1 MGKNLLNS
9 DGKIALFHET
19 IRLDFN
25 LPKYSVIEQKD
36 PNPSVM
42 SYDFLKQYM
51 ENNDKEGVAEFNLTV
66 SPTMLDSVKTNQE
79 HKQVRTSLLG
89 INHKENSWFKKI
101 KDYVDEYRRSKFDVI
116 HFFSEVKIQTENEMK
131 QYRDRIKDYILML
144 GYAERSGQHAEDP
157 RTDHD
162 EVDVGAAA
170 ARR

>member
-1 MGKNLLNS
+1 MGNNLLNN

-51 ENNDKEGVAEFNLTV
+51 ESNDKEGVAEFNLTV

-79 HKQVRTSLLG
+79 HKQVIMPLLDRK
-89 INHKENSWFKKI
+89 HKES
-101 KDYVDEYRRSKFDVI
+101 S
-116 HFFSEVKIQTENEMK
+116 
-131 QYRDRIKDYILML
+131 
-144 GYAERSGQHAEDP
+144 
-157 RTDHD
+157 
-162 EVDVGAAA
+162 
-170 ARR
+170 